1 MKDFKKWLLTLTKG
15 TAPQPPSSQTNRDTR
30 LLVASG
36 AAPAEVI
43 RRESAPTA
51 GTAQLLGNLA
61 AMNSQLSGFG
71 PHLAALLQDPQV
83 TDVLINGPQQ
93 VWVDSGRGLCK
104 TKLNFG
110 SPANLRSLA
119 VRLAGAAGKR
129 LDDAAPIADGTLP
142 GGIRLHAVLPPL
154 ASPYPVISL
163 RCPRAKGLNF
173 TQLVESGT
181 VSTALAPVVTA
192 LISRRASCFISGSTG
207 SGKTTLLSALLELV
221 PPNQRIV
228 CIEEVSELFPSHPHL
243 VHLQERSANVQGV
256 GAVPMSTLV
265 RAAMRMRPDRIV
277 LGECR
282 GSEVREV
289 LSAMNTGHEGTW
301 ATVHANAVTE
311 VPARLVA
318 LGALA
323 LMPESTVGA
332 QVIAGV
338 DAFLQ
343 IRRLTERGSTRRYI
357 SEVGVPIWDHSHL
370 AAQLALKVT
379 PAGQLLRGAGCR
391 KLSQLVDMDF
401 DHLEEVS

>member
-1 MKDFKKWLLTLTKG
+1 MNAFKKWRLALTRG
-15 TAPQPPSSQTNRDTR
+15 TVSQPPDSHINRDPR

-36 AAPAEVI
+36 TAPAEVI

-282 GSEVREV
+282 GSEVHEV

>member
-1 MKDFKKWLLTLTKG
+1 MNAFKKWRLALTRG
-15 TAPQPPSSQTNRDTR
+15 TVSQPPDSQINRDPR

-36 AAPAEVI
+36 TAPAEVI

-61 AMNSQLSGFG
+61 AINSDLSGFG

-192 LISRRASCFISGSTG
+192 LLSRRASCFISGSTG
-207 SGKTTLLSALLELV
+207 SGKTTLLSALLELL
-221 PPNQRIV
+221 PPNQRLV

-282 GSEVREV
+282 GPEVREV

>member
-1 MKDFKKWLLTLTKG
+1 MKDFKKWLLALTKG

-61 AMNSQLSGFG
+61 AINAELSGFG
-71 PHLAALLQDPQV
+71 PQLTSLLQDPQI

-93 VWVDSGRGLCK
+93 VWVDSGGGLCK
-104 TKLNFG
+104 TRLDFG
-110 SPANLRSLA
+110 SPGNLRSLA

-154 ASPYPVISL
+154 VVPSPVISL
-163 RCPRAKGLNF
+163 RCPRAQGLNF

-181 VSTALAPVVTA
+181 VSAELAPVVTA

-282 GSEVREV
+282 GAEVREV

-332 QVIAGV
+332 QVTAGV

-370 AAQLALKVT
+370 AAQLALKVS
-379 PAGQLLRGAGCR
+379 PAGQLLRGAGYQ

>member
-1 MKDFKKWLLTLTKG
+1 MK
-15 TAPQPPSSQTNRDTR
+15 TAITR
-30 LLVASG
+30 LLKLVPGLHSQPPLSLTELDPRLQVAAG
-36 AAPAEVI
+36 ASPAEVV
-43 RRESAPTA
+43 RGTSPPAS
-51 GTAQLLGNLA
+51 GTAHLLGDLA
-61 AMNSQLSGFG
+61 TINAELAGFG
-71 PHLAALLQDPQV
+71 PQLAPLLQDPLV

-93 VWVDSGRGLCK
+93 VWVDSGGGLCK
-104 TKLNFG
+104 TKLDFG
-110 SPANLRSLA
+110 SSANLRALA

-154 ASPYPVISL
+154 AVPYPAISL

-173 TQLVESGT
+173 AQLVESGT
-181 VSTALAPVVTA
+181 VPAPLAPVVTG
-192 LISRRASCFISGSTG
+192 LIARKASCFISGATG

-221 PPNQRIV
+221 PANQRIV
-228 CIEEVSELFPSHPHL
+228 CIEEVSELFPAHPHL
-243 VHLQERSANVQGV
+243 VHLQERSANVQGA
-256 GAVPMSTLV
+256 GAVPMSSLV

-282 GSEVREV
+282 GAEVREV

-323 LMPESTVGA
+323 LMPESTVAA
-332 QVIAGV
+332 QVVAGV

-343 IRRLTERGSTRRYI
+343 IRRLTERGRTRRYV
-357 SEVGVPIWDHSHL
+357 SEVGVPVWDQSHL
-370 AAQLALKVT
+370 VAQLALKVT
-379 PAGQLLRGAGCR
+379 PAGQLLRGAGQQ
-391 KLSQLVDMDF
+391 KLSQLLDMDF
-401 DHLEEVS
+401 EPLKEVS

>member
-1 MKDFKKWLLTLTKG
+1 MNAFKKWRLALTRG
-15 TAPQPPSSQTNRDTR
+15 TVSQPPDSQINRDPR

-36 AAPAEVI
+36 TAPAEVI

-173 TQLVESGT
+173 TQSVESGT

>member
-1 MKDFKKWLLTLTKG
+1 MKALKQRLLELAAG
-15 TAPQPPSSQTNRDTR
+15 LRSQPPDNFAGLDPR
-30 LLVASG
+30 LQVAAG
-36 AAPAEVI
+36 LNPAEVI
-43 RRESAPTA
+43 SRETPPAA
-51 GTAQLLGNLA
+51 GTAQLLNNLA
-61 AMNSQLSGFG
+61 TINAELTGFG
-71 PHLAALLQDPQV
+71 PELATLLQDPLV

-93 VWVDSGRGLCK
+93 VWVDSGDGLCK

-110 SPANLRSLA
+110 SPAKLRALA

-154 ASPYPVISL
+154 AVPYPAISL

-173 TQLVESGT
+173 AQLVESGT
-181 VSTALAPVVTA
+181 VSTALAPVITA
-192 LISRRASCFISGSTG
+192 LISRRASCFISGATG

-228 CIEEVSELFPSHPHL
+228 CIEEVSELFPAHPHL

-256 GAVPMSTLV
+256 GAVPMSSLV

-282 GSEVREV
+282 GAEVREV

-323 LMPESTVGA
+323 LMPESTIGA
-332 QVIAGV
+332 QVVAGV

-343 IRRLTERGSTRRYI
+343 IRRFTQRGRTRRYV
-357 SEVGVPIWDHSHL
+357 SEIGVPVWDHSHL

-379 PAGQLLRGAGCR
+379 SSGKLLRGPGYQKLGQLLA
-391 KLSQLVDMDF
+391 MDF
-401 DHLEEVS
+401 EQLEEIS

>member
-1 MKDFKKWLLTLTKG
+1 MNAFKKWRLALTRG
-15 TAPQPPSSQTNRDTR
+15 TVSQPPDSQINRDPR

-36 AAPAEVI
+36 TAPAEGI

-343 IRRLTERGSTRRYI
+343 IRRLTEQGSTRRYI

-379 PAGQLLRGAGCR
+379 SAGQLLRGAGYR
-391 KLSQLVDMDF
+391 KLSELVDMDL
-401 DHLEEVS
+401 DHLAEVS

>member
-1 MKDFKKWLLTLTKG
+1 
-15 TAPQPPSSQTNRDTR
+15 
-30 LLVASG
+30 
-36 AAPAEVI
+36 
-43 RRESAPTA
+43 
-51 GTAQLLGNLA
+51 
-61 AMNSQLSGFG
+61 MNSQLSGFG

>member
-43 RRESAPTA
+43 RRESAPAA
-51 GTAQLLGNLA
+51 GASQLLGNLA
-61 AMNSQLSGFG
+61 AINAELSGFG
-71 PHLAALLQDPQV
+71 SELASLLQDPQV

-93 VWVDSGRGLCK
+93 VWVDSGGGLCK

-154 ASPYPVISL
+154 AVPSPVISL
-163 RCPRAKGLNF
+163 RCPRAQGLNF

-181 VSTALAPVVTA
+181 VSAALAPVVTA

-282 GSEVREV
+282 GAEVREV

-332 QVIAGV
+332 QVTAGV

-370 AAQLALKVT
+370 AAQLALKVS
-379 PAGQLLRGAGCR
+379 PAGQLLRGAGYQ

>member
-1 MKDFKKWLLTLTKG
+1 MNAFKKWRLALTRG
-15 TAPQPPSSQTNRDTR
+15 TVSQPPDSQINRDPR

-36 AAPAEVI
+36 TAPAEVI

-93 VWVDSGRGLCK
+93 VWVDNGRGLCK

>member
-1 MKDFKKWLLTLTKG
+1 MNAFKKWRLALTRG
-15 TAPQPPSSQTNRDTR
+15 TVSQPPDSHINRDPR

-36 AAPAEVI
+36 TAPAEVI

-51 GTAQLLGNLA
+51 GTSQLLGNLA

>member
-1 MKDFKKWLLTLTKG
+1 MNAFKKWRLALTRG
-15 TAPQPPSSQTNRDTR
+15 TVSQPPDSQINRDPR

-36 AAPAEVI
+36 TAPAEVI

>member
-1 MKDFKKWLLTLTKG
+1 MNAFKKWLLALTKG
-15 TAPQPPSSQTNRDTR
+15 TVSQPADSQNNRDPR
-30 LLVASG
+30 LLVAAG

-43 RRESAPTA
+43 RRESAPSA

-61 AMNSQLSGFG
+61 AMNSQLSGLG
-71 PHLAALLQDPQV
+71 PQLAALLQDPQV

-104 TKLNFG
+104 TKLDFG
-110 SPANLRSLA
+110 SSANLRSLA

-163 RCPRAKGLNF
+163 RCPRSKGLNF

-181 VSTALAPVVTA
+181 VSTALAPVVAA

-243 VHLQERSANVQGV
+243 VHLQERSSNVQGV
-256 GAVPMSTLV
+256 GAVPMATLV

-282 GSEVREV
+282 GPEVREV

-379 PAGQLLRGAGCR
+379 PAGQLLRGAGYR

>member
-1 MKDFKKWLLTLTKG
+1 MNAFKKWRLALTRG
-15 TAPQPPSSQTNRDTR
+15 TVSQPPDSQINRDPR

-36 AAPAEVI
+36 TAPAEVI

-61 AMNSQLSGFG
+61 AINSDLSGFG

-192 LISRRASCFISGSTG
+192 LLSRRASCFISGSTG
-207 SGKTTLLSALLELV
+207 SGKTTLLSALLELL

-282 GSEVREV
+282 GPEVREV

>member
-43 RRESAPTA
+43 RRKSAPAA
-51 GTAQLLGNLA
+51 GASQLLGNLA
-61 AMNSQLSGFG
+61 AINAELSGFG
-71 PHLAALLQDPQV
+71 SELASILQDPQV

-93 VWVDSGRGLCK
+93 VWVDSGGGLCK
-104 TKLNFG
+104 TRLDFG
-110 SPANLRSLA
+110 SPGNLRTLA

-154 ASPYPVISL
+154 AVPCPVISL
-163 RCPRAKGLNF
+163 RCPRAQGLNF

-181 VSTALAPVVTA
+181 VSAALAPVVTA
-192 LISRRASCFISGSTG
+192 LVSRRASCFISGSTG

-282 GSEVREV
+282 GAEVREV

-332 QVIAGV
+332 QVTAGV

-370 AAQLALKVT
+370 AAQLALKVS
-379 PAGQLLRGAGCR
+379 PAGQLLRGAGYQ

>member
-1 MKDFKKWLLTLTKG
+1 MKDFKKWLLRITPRPG
-15 TAPQPPSSQTNRDTR
+15 PQPPDRAAALDPR
-30 LLVASG
+30 LQVAAG
-36 AAPAEVI
+36 ASPAEVI
-43 RRESAPTA
+43 HRVSSPAA
-51 GTAQLLGNLA
+51 GTAQLLNNLSTINA
-61 AMNSQLSGFG
+61 ELSGLG
-71 PHLAALLQDPQV
+71 TQLAALLQDPLI

-93 VWVDSGRGLCK
+93 VWVDSGSGLCK

-154 ASPYPVISL
+154 AIPYPVISL

-173 TQLVESGT
+173 SQLVESGT
-181 VSTALAPVVTA
+181 VSSLLAPVVTA
-192 LISRRASCFISGSTG
+192 LISRRASCFISGATG

-228 CIEEVSELFPSHPHL
+228 CIEEVSELFPAHPHL
-243 VHLQERSANVQGV
+243 VHLQERSANVQGAGEV
-256 GAVPMSTLV
+256 AMSTLV

-282 GSEVREV
+282 GPEVREV
-289 LSAMNTGHEGTW
+289 LAAMNTGHEGTW

-323 LMPESTVGA
+323 LLPESTVGA
-332 QVIAGV
+332 QVVAGV

-343 IRRLTERGSTRRYI
+343 IRRFTQRGRTRRYL
-357 SEVGVPIWDHSHL
+357 SEIGVPVWNDSHL
-370 AAQLALKVT
+370 TAQLALKVT
-379 PAGQLLRGAGCR
+379 PGGQLLRGRGYQ
-391 KLSQLVDMDF
+391 KLAQLLAMDF
-401 DHLEEVS
+401 DHLEEAS

>member
-1 MKDFKKWLLTLTKG
+1 MNAFKKWRLALTRG
-15 TAPQPPSSQTNRDTR
+15 TVSQPPDSQINRDPR

-36 AAPAEVI
+36 TAPAEVI

-61 AMNSQLSGFG
+61 AINSDLSGFG

-192 LISRRASCFISGSTG
+192 LLSRRASCFISGSTG

>member
-1 MKDFKKWLLTLTKG
+1 MNAFKKWRLALTRG
-15 TAPQPPSSQTNRDTR
+15 TVSQPPDSHINRDPR

-36 AAPAEVI
+36 TAPAEVI

-379 PAGQLLRGAGCR
+379 PAGQLLRGAGYR
-391 KLSQLVDMDF
+391 KLSELVDMDL
-401 DHLEEVS
+401 DHLAEVS

>member
-1 MKDFKKWLLTLTKG
+1 MK
-15 TAPQPPSSQTNRDTR
+15 TAITR
-30 LLVASG
+30 LLRLMPGLHPQSAVSLAGLDPRLQVAAG
-36 AAPAEVI
+36 ASPAEVV
-43 RRESAPTA
+43 RGACPPAS
-51 GTAQLLGNLA
+51 GTAHLLGDLA
-61 AMNSQLSGFG
+61 TINAELAGFG
-71 PHLAALLQDPQV
+71 PQLAPLLQDPTV

-93 VWVDSGRGLCK
+93 VWVDSGSGLCK
-104 TKLNFG
+104 TKLDFG
-110 SPANLRSLA
+110 SSANLRALA

-154 ASPYPVISL
+154 AVPYPVISL

-173 TQLVESGT
+173 AQLVECGT
-181 VSTALAPVVTA
+181 VPTTLAPVVTA
-192 LISRRASCFISGSTG
+192 LIARKASCFISGATG

-221 PPNQRIV
+221 PANQRIV
-228 CIEEVSELFPSHPHL
+228 CIEEVSELFPAHPHL
-243 VHLQERSANVQGV
+243 VHLQERSANVQGA
-256 GAVPMSTLV
+256 GAVPMSSLV

-282 GSEVREV
+282 GAEVREV

-323 LMPESTVGA
+323 LMPESTVAA
-332 QVIAGV
+332 QVVAGV

-343 IRRLTERGSTRRYI
+343 IRRLTERGRTRRYV
-357 SEVGVPIWDHSHL
+357 SEVGVPVWEQSHL
-370 AAQLALKVT
+370 MAQLALKVT
-379 PAGQLLRGAGCR
+379 PAGQLLRGVGYQR
-391 KLSQLVDMDF
+391 LSRLLDINF
-401 DHLEEVS
+401 EPLEEAS

>member
-1 MKDFKKWLLTLTKG
+1 MKDFKKWLLTLSKG
-15 TAPQPPSSQTNRDTR
+15 TTPQSPSSQTNRDTR

-43 RRESAPTA
+43 RRESAPAA
-51 GTAQLLGNLA
+51 GASQLLGNLA
-61 AMNSQLSGFG
+61 AINAELSGFG
-71 PHLAALLQDPQV
+71 SELASLLQDPQV

-93 VWVDSGRGLCK
+93 VWVDSGGGLCK
-104 TKLNFG
+104 TRLDFG
-110 SPANLRSLA
+110 SPGNLRTLA

-154 ASPYPVISL
+154 AVPSPVISL
-163 RCPRAKGLNF
+163 RCPRVQGLNF

-181 VSTALAPVVTA
+181 VSAALAPVVTA

-221 PPNQRIV
+221 PPDQRIV

-282 GSEVREV
+282 GAEVREV

-332 QVIAGV
+332 QVTAGV

-370 AAQLALKVT
+370 AAQLALKVS
-379 PAGQLLRGAGCR
+379 PAGQLLRGTGYQ

>member
-1 MKDFKKWLLTLTKG
+1 MKDFKKWLLTLSKG
-15 TAPQPPSSQTNRDTR
+15 TTPQSPSSQTNRDTR

-43 RRESAPTA
+43 RRESAPAA
-51 GTAQLLGNLA
+51 GASQLLGNLA
-61 AMNSQLSGFG
+61 AINAELSGFG
-71 PHLAALLQDPQV
+71 SELASLLQDPQV

-93 VWVDSGRGLCK
+93 VWVDSGGGLCK

-110 SPANLRSLA
+110 SPGNLRTLA

-154 ASPYPVISL
+154 AVPSPVISL
-163 RCPRAKGLNF
+163 RCPRVQGLNF

-181 VSTALAPVVTA
+181 VSAALAPVVTA

-221 PPNQRIV
+221 PPDQRIV

-282 GSEVREV
+282 GAEVREV

-332 QVIAGV
+332 QVTAGV

-370 AAQLALKVT
+370 AAQLALKVS
-379 PAGQLLRGAGCR
+379 PAGQLLRGTGYQ

>member
-1 MKDFKKWLLTLTKG
+1 MNAFKKWRLALTRG
-15 TAPQPPSSQTNRDTR
+15 TVSQPPDSHINRDPR

-36 AAPAEVI
+36 TAPAEVI

-93 VWVDSGRGLCK
+93 VWVDSGSGLCK

>member
-1 MKDFKKWLLTLTKG
+1 MKDFKKWLLTLTEG
-15 TAPQPPSSQTNRDTR
+15 TTPQPPSSQTNRDTR

-43 RRESAPTA
+43 RRESAPAA
-51 GTAQLLGNLA
+51 GASQLLGNLA
-61 AMNSQLSGFG
+61 AINAELSGFG
-71 PHLAALLQDPQV
+71 SELASLLQDPQV

-93 VWVDSGRGLCK
+93 VWVDSGGGLCK

-110 SPANLRSLA
+110 SPGNLRTLA

-154 ASPYPVISL
+154 AVPSPVISL
-163 RCPRAKGLNF
+163 RCPRAQGLNF

-181 VSTALAPVVTA
+181 VSAALAPVVTA

-221 PPNQRIV
+221 PPDQRIV
-228 CIEEVSELFPSHPHL
+228 CIEGVSGLSPSHPHL

-282 GSEVREV
+282 GAEVREV

-332 QVIAGV
+332 QVTAGV

-370 AAQLALKVT
+370 AAQLALKVS
-379 PAGQLLRGAGCR
+379 PAGQLLRGTGYQ

>member
-1 MKDFKKWLLTLTKG
+1 MNAFKKWRLALTRG
-15 TAPQPPSSQTNRDTR
+15 TVSQPPDSHINRDPR

-36 AAPAEVI
+36 TAPAEVI